1 MNSGETRQ
9 GNQIEIETQT
19 IRFRELPLSDNFMF
33 GEVMRDPVI
42 CKLFLEAL
50 LGEPIDHIEFI
61 TKEDTISDTA
71 YYHGIRLDVFIK
83 GSTKMYNIEMFGRR
97 YKNYKPLLKRE
108 RYYQSSMDRRSLE
121 SGKDYSELPDSFII
135 FVCDFDYFN
144 LGLAVYERKMI
155 IKGFED
161 VEYDNG
167 SHVYFLNSKY
177 KDGNANLP
185 ILEFLDFI
193 RNNDVEAEY
202 KSSLMKAVCPAVK
215 SVRSDP
221 RKEERYMVL
230 QAVLADERNAGIA
243 KGMEIGE
250 AKGMKIG
257 IEIGEERGKSE
268 MIKNLMKKTGCT
280 VEQALDSLG
289 IPEADHSK
297 YMKLLAAQ

>member
-1 MNSGETRQ
+1 MASDKTGQ
-9 GNQIEIETQT
+9 GNQIDLEIEAVS
-19 IRFRELPLSDNFMF
+19 FHDLPLSDNFMF

-61 TKEDTISDTA
+61 TKEDTISDTS

-108 RYYQSSMDRRSLE
+108 RFYQSSMDRRSLE
-121 SGKDYSELPDSFII
+121 GGKDYSELPDSFII
-135 FVCDFDYFN
+135 FVCDFDYFK
-144 LGLAVYERKMI
+144 LGLAVYERQMI
-155 IKGFED
+155 IKGFEN
-161 VEYDNG
+161 VEYDDG

-177 KDGNANLP
+177 KNGNASPP

-193 RNNDVEAEY
+193 RKNDVDADY
-202 KSSLMKAVCPAVK
+202 KSDLMKAVCPAVK

-243 KGMEIGE
+243 
-250 AKGMKIG
+250 
-257 IEIGEERGKSE
+257 IGEERGILK
-268 MIKNLMKKTGCT
+268 MIKNLMVKTGCT
-280 VEQALDSLG
+280 IEQALENLD
-289 IPEADHSK
+289 IPESDRPK
-297 YMKLLAAQ
+297 FMTLLAAQ

>member
-1 MNSGETRQ
+1 MDSDKTGRE
-9 GNQIEIETQT
+9 NQIKMEIEAVP
-19 IRFRELPLSDNFMF
+19 FRDLPLSDNFMF

-97 YKNYKPLLKRE
+97 YKNYSPLPRRG

-144 LGLAVYERKMI
+144 LGLAVYERQMI
-155 IKGFED
+155 IKGFEN
-161 VEYDNG
+161 VKYDDG

-177 KDGNANLP
+177 KSGNASLP

-193 RNNDVEAEY
+193 RKNDVNAEY
-202 KSSLMKAVCPAVK
+202 ESDLMKAVCPAVK

-230 QAVLADERNAGIA
+230 EAVLADERNAGIA
-243 KGMEIGE
+243 KGI
-250 AKGMKIG
+250 K
-257 IEIGEERGKSE
+257 IGEERGLKIGE
-268 MIKNLMKKTGCT
+268 ERGELKMIKKLMVKTGCT
-280 VEQALDSLG
+280 IEQALENLD
-289 IPEADHSK
+289 IPDADRPK
-297 YMKLLAAQ
+297 YMQLLAAQ